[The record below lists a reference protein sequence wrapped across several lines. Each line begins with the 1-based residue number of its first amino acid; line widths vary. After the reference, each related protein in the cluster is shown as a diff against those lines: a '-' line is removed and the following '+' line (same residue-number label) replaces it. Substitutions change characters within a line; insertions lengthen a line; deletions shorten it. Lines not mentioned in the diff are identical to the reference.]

1 MYSAVS
7 ACWCRLRI
15 SQGVRWA
22 RCTTA
27 GREDVDGTGCVVQY
41 EHPLCSD
48 RYSFVKS
55 PADLNGALLLKRRE
69 AISSAKAHLRA
80 GVPGGWKHFWVICR
94 LRGSRE
100 TTAYPQRFTLSAENY
115 FTSKDSSVPFLQWI
129 KGSGVPGLC
138 PKGMEIVIFDLV
150 LPAVCCQKWIRL
162 SEVLHPLRS
171 VGKQKFIEEE
181 MFVYFFYL
189 TIKHFQLVFSHPA
202 DVIVCLRM
210 RNTQIFF
217 IAGHEAVRSQHGSAR
232 VLLVD
237 VADRPREL
245 IQQIRHS
252 PRR

>member
-69 AISSAKAHLRA
+69 AISSAIAHLRA

-94 LRGSRE
+94 LRGLLVKRLH
-100 TTAYPQRFTLSAENY
+100 TLKDLHCPQRIILHRRTLVYHLA
-115 FTSKDSSVPFLQWI
+115 FALKAWKLLFLIW
-129 KGSGVPGLC
+129 
-138 PKGMEIVIFDLV
+138 
-150 LPAVCCQKWIRL
+150 
-162 SEVLHPLRS
+162 
-171 VGKQKFIEEE
+171 
-181 MFVYFFYL
+181 FYL
-189 TIKHFQLVFSHPA
+189 QF
-202 DVIVCLRM
+202 
-210 RNTQIFF
+210 
-217 IAGHEAVRSQHGSAR
+217 AVRNGSDCLKYCIPWE
-232 VLLVD
+232 V
-237 VADRPREL
+237 
-245 IQQIRHS
+245 
-252 PRR
+252 